1 MWNRQIM
8 NVAEESFPWATMS
21 STDLDSKFKGI
32 WLRALNEP
40 SLENLTPELIVEWA
54 VSKGLGRAHSVNTP

>member
-1 MWNRQIM
+1 
-8 NVAEESFPWATMS
+8 MS
-21 STDLDSKFKGI
+21 SPDLDSKFKGI

-54 VSKGLGRAHSVNTP
+54 NSKRLANP